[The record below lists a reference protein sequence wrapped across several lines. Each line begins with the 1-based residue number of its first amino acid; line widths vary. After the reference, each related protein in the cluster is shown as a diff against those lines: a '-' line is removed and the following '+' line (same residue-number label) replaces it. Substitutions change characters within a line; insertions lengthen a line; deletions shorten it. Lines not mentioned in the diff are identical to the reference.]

1 MAAPLCRSSCPAP
14 HTSWHPAHA
23 CPQCQNETGTCTQ
36 PDAVQRRYREKPD
49 LDLQKTV
56 TICRWLEPLFAA
68 WFQHPNEAGSC
79 GCRDEKEN
87 LGNQQL
93 SHLTHPQISIGKSP
107 RNISHW
113 IGGELSCPL
122 NFMELS
128 GLNPLKKCKK
138 ILDSIGKKGFLEGNG
153 PFYWILGRC
162 WDSLTPGAPVFH
174 HFQQAKHIYIYIDT

>member
-14 HTSWHPAHA
+14 RTSWHPAHA

-68 WFQHPNEAGSC
+68 WFQHPNEANSC

-113 IGGELSCPL
+113 IGEGT
-122 NFMELS
+122 FMPAEFHGALRS
-128 GLNPLKKCKK
+128 ESLKKMWK
-138 ILDSIGKKGFLEGNG
+138 DFGFYWGKDFLEGNG

-162 WDSLTPGAPVFH
+162 WH
-174 HFQQAKHIYIYIDT
+174 